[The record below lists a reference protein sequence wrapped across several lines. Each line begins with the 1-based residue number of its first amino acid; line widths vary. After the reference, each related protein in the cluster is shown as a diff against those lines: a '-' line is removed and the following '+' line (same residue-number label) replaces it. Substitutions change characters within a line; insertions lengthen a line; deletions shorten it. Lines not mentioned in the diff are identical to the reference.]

1 MRKTVFVICSCLML
15 LQISTITHACTAG
28 DVKVPDQVTISG
40 QSLHLNGCGMR
51 EKFFFDIYVAA
62 LYLSKTAHD
71 TDAILATPGP
81 RRILMHFVYSEIDRE
96 KLVDAWNEGF
106 EDNLTKEELTRLRP
120 RIDIFNGFF
129 TTVHRNDVV
138 LLDYIPDTG
147 TSVSINGQEKGRIQ
161 GQDFNN
167 ALLRIWLGRE
177 PVTSSLKQD
186 LLGNK
191 N

>member
-1 MRKTVFVICSCLML
+1 
-15 LQISTITHACTAG
+15 
-28 DVKVPDQVTISG
+28 
-40 QSLHLNGCGMR
+40 MR